1 LTYALTSPISCESCA
16 FTLDLRESRRRKPL
30 SVPKLKGLVAIV
42 NGASRG
48 IGAAIAK
55 GYALEGAKVV
65 VAART
70 EEPHPRLPGTI
81 HSVKAEINEAGGE
94 ATALKCDI
102 SVEEEVQ
109 RLVDQTLSEYGKID
123 VVVNNAAVMIT
134 GRPVVDTEARHFLLG
149 LRVNLLGPFLLSKY
163 ALPGM
168 MERRSGSIINI
179 GSGAALSRN
188 PGGSNYA
195 STKAGLERFTI
206 VLAEETR
213 EYNIAVNCLDPGP
226 IKSEAAE
233 MLQPA
238 DHNWAS
244 YSLPKAVAPSA
255 IFLAVQD
262 AKSFTGQIVHRVEFR
277 RSWP

>member
-1 LTYALTSPISCESCA
+1 MSI
-16 FTLDLRESRRRKPL
+16 
-30 SVPKLKGLVAIV
+30 PKMKDMVAIV

-48 IGAAIAK
+48 IGAGIAR
-55 GYALEGAKVV
+55 GYGIEGAKVV

-81 HSVKAEINEAGGE
+81 HSVVAEINEAGGE
-94 ATALKCDI
+94 ATAIRCDI
-102 SVEEEVQ
+102 SQEEDVQ
-109 RLVDQTLSEYGKID
+109 NLVDQTLEKYGKID

-134 GRPVVDTEARHFLLG
+134 GNPVVDTQARHYLLG
-149 LRVNLLGPFLLSKY
+149 LRVNLLGPFLLCKY
-163 ALPGM
+163 ALPSM

-179 GSGAALSRN
+179 GSGAAESRN
-188 PGGSNYA
+188 PGGTNYA
-195 STKAGLERFTI
+195 TTKAGLERFTI
-206 VLAEETR
+206 VLAEEAR

-244 YSLPKAVAPSA
+244 YAPPKAVAPSA

-262 AKSFTGQIVHRVEFR
+262 AKSFTGRIVHRTEFR
-277 RSWP
+277 RTWP